1 MPQDMRVH
9 LSQGLA
15 HRGADGADQTAG
27 TKTNKQ
33 LCCADL
39 CLGFRASSWEQP
51 RRMEGSTWG
60 RGAVEQPRRLKGS
73 VWERR
78 EFWVGAFFMTSL
90 SSATAP
96 TAKEKTGIGTQS
108 GQEGGSIGGLLMC
121 QANHPAYRQHPGLKV
136 TAGKPCFS
144 GFSSSQD

>member
-1 MPQDMRVH
+1 MGPWG
-9 LSQGLA
+9 SG
-15 HRGADGADQTAG
+15 TAQE
-27 TKTNKQ
+27 T
-33 LCCADL
+33 
-39 CLGFRASSWEQP
+39 
-51 RRMEGSTWG
+51 EGQ
-60 RGAVEQPRRLKGS
+60 R
-73 VWERR
+73 
-78 EFWVGAFFMTSL
+78 VGAAGVLGWSFFMTSL